1 MQDLEQQLH
10 DRLLSFADGDLSAKD
25 FIAFV
30 KKTVLDSYHN
40 GQAAGLRPA
49 PQSNGQSNGQP
60 AQNSRPQWRNQK
72 RSGTNAPSQSA
83 NYQS

>member
-1 MQDLEQQLH
+1 MTYVQDLEQQLH
-10 DRLLSFADGDLSAKD
+10 DRLLSFADGDLSAQD

-40 GQAAGLRPA
+40 GQAAGPRPVRE
-49 PQSNGQSNGQP
+49 SNGQP
-60 AQNSRPQWRNQK
+60 ADARKPQWRNQK
-72 RSGTNAPSQSA
+72 RSAANAPSRSA